1 MQILTVAQM
10 RETERAADAAG
21 VSYAQMMQNAGQG
34 AAAIILQRLAGWQ
47 LSQMVQAERAPRVLV
62 LVGPGNNGGDGLVCA
77 RALLEA
83 SQQPDSPALTVQ
95 LYLLKPRAEDDPV
108 YAPLRERGILIA
120 NAADDLR
127 LRVLHQM
134 VTHADV
140 IVDALLGTG
149 VSRPIDGTL
158 LGMLEEVRAVLKG
171 DARPVVVALDGV
183 TGMNYDTGALDPA
196 ALQADLTITFHAPKR
211 GHYCYPAARAN
222 GELVVTPIGIEHLAL
237 GATGKADGEVRLA
250 DDSFLRAHLPRRAP
264 DANKG
269 SYGKVLVIGG
279 CIDYSGAPTLA
290 AEAAYRVG
298 AGLVTLA
305 VPRNIQSTAAMLCR
319 EATFLTL
326 HGTTDSLSP
335 DALGRLERAVQG
347 LDGRHAVIIGPGMG
361 QDAATKPF
369 LIGLLDL
376 LRRKE
381 GGARVVID
389 ADALNHLSSMPDW
402 PALLPPHSILTPHPG
417 EMARLTG
424 LSVKEVQAD
433 RIGLALESAQ
443 RWGHIVLLKG
453 AFSVAAFPDHSA
465 YVLPYAN
472 SALAVAGTGDVL
484 TGCIAGVLAQGL
496 SAEDAAVCGA
506 CLHAKAGERWR
517 EQYGD
522 AGLLAGDLLSLL
534 PNVIKL
540 CIQ

>member
-21 VSYAQMMQNAGQG
+21 VSYAQMMRNAGQG

-47 LSQMVQAERAPRVLV
+47 LSQMVQAEHAPRVLV

-83 SQQPDSPALTVQ
+83 SQRPDGPALTVQ
-95 LYLLKPRAEDDPV
+95 VYLLKPRAEDDPV

-149 VSRPIDGTL
+149 VSRSIDGTL

-171 DARPVVVALDGV
+171 DARPVLAALDGV

-237 GATGKADGEVRLA
+237 DVAGKADGEVRLA
-250 DDSFLRAHLPRRAP
+250 DDSFLRAHLPSRAP

-305 VPRNIQSTAAMLCR
+305 VPRNIQSTAAALCR

-335 DALGRLERAVQG
+335 DALGRLERVVQG
-347 LDGRHAVIIGPGMG
+347 LDGRHAIIIGPGMG

-381 GGARVVID
+381 DGARVVID

-465 YVLPYAN
+465 VVLPYAN

-484 TGCIAGVLAQGL
+484 TGCIGGVLAQGL
-496 SAEDAAVCGA
+496 SAEEAAVCGA

-540 CIQ
+540 YTQ

>member
-1 MQILTVAQM
+1 
-10 RETERAADAAG
+10 
-21 VSYAQMMQNAGQG
+21 AGQG
-34 AAAIILQRLAGWQ
+34 AADIILQRLAGWQ
-47 LSQMVQAERAPRVLV
+47 LSQMIHAERAPRVLV
-62 LVGPGNNGGDGLVCA
+62 LVGSGNNGGDGLVCA
-77 RALLEA
+77 RALLDA
-83 SQQPDSPALTVQ
+83 AQQPDGPALTVQ
-95 LYLLKPRAEDDPV
+95 VYMLKPRAEDDPA
-108 YAPLRERGILIA
+108 YAPLREQGILIA

-158 LGMLEEVRAVLKG
+158 REMLDEVRTALKG

-183 TGMNYDTGALDPA
+183 TGMNYDTGTLDPSA
-196 ALQADLTITFHAPKR
+196 IQADLTVTFHAPKR

-237 GATGKADGEVRLA
+237 ADTGQADGDVRLA
-250 DDSFLRAHLPRRAP
+250 DDTFLRAHLPRRAP

-279 CIDYSGAPTLA
+279 CIDYSGAPALA

-305 VPRNIQSTAAMLCR
+305 VPRSIQLTTSILCR
-319 EATFLTL
+319 EATFVTL

-335 DALGRLERAVQG
+335 DALGRLEQAVQG
-347 LDGRHAVIIGPGMG
+347 LDSRHAIIIGPGMG
-361 QDAATKPF
+361 QDKPVKPF
-369 LIGLLDL
+369 LEGLLDL
-376 LRRKE
+376 VHRKA
-381 GGARVVID
+381 GGARVVLD
-389 ADALNHLSSMPDW
+389 ADALNQLSSMPDW

-424 LSVKEVQAD
+424 LSVNEVQAN
-433 RIGLALESAQ
+433 RIGLALESAK

-453 AFSVAAFPDHSA
+453 AFSIAAFPDNRA
-465 YVLPYAN
+465 LVLPYAN

-484 TGCIAGVLAQGL
+484 TGCIAGMLAQGL
-496 SAEDAAVCGA
+496 TSEDAAICGA
-506 CLHAKAGERWR
+506 YLHARAGERWR
-517 EQYGD
+517 EQHGE

-534 PNVIKL
+534 PEVL
-540 CIQ
+540 SMLRS

>member
-21 VSYAQMMQNAGQG
+21 VSYAQMMQNAGQR

-47 LSQMVQAERAPRVLV
+47 LSQMVQAEHAPRVLV

-83 SQQPDSPALTVQ
+83 SQQPVGPALTVQ
-95 LYLLKPRAEDDPV
+95 VYMLKPRAEDDPV
-108 YAPLRERGILIA
+108 YAPLRERGVLIA

-158 LGMLEEVRAVLKG
+158 LEILEEVRTVLRG
-171 DARPVVVALDGV
+171 EARPVLVALDGV

-196 ALQADLTITFHAPKR
+196 ALQADLSITFHAPKR

-222 GELVVTPIGIEHLAL
+222 GELVVTPIGIEHLTL
-237 GATGKADGEVRLA
+237 DVTGKADGGVRLA
-250 DDSFLRAHLPRRAP
+250 DDSFLRAHLPRRASE
-264 DANKG
+264 ANKG
-269 SYGKVLVIGG
+269 SYGKVLVVGG

-305 VPRNIQSTAAMLCR
+305 VPRNIQSTAAVLCR

-347 LDGRHAVIIGPGMG
+347 LDGRHAIIIGPGMG

-369 LIGLLDL
+369 LTGLLDL

-453 AFSVAAFPDHSA
+453 AFSIAAFPDHSA

-484 TGCIAGVLAQGL
+484 TGCIAGMLAQGL

-517 EQYGD
+517 EQHGS
-522 AGLLAGDLLSLL
+522 AGLLAGDLLPLL
-534 PNVIKL
+534 PNVIEL